1 MNNIIEEKK
10 IKAYLSKFLTL
21 KECDFYPPQ
30 DNRIIHYK
38 EYRKNDYYEY
48 LHSFSTLVDYLE
60 IYN

>member
-1 MNNIIEEKK
+1 MNNIIEEKN
-10 IKAYLSKFLTL
+10 IKAYLSEFLIL

-30 DNRIIHYK
+30 DNRIIHCK

>member
-1 MNNIIEEKK
+1 MNNIIEEKN
-10 IKAYLSKFLTL
+10 IKAYLSKSLIL

-30 DNRIIHYK
+30 DNRIIHCK

-48 LHSFSTLVDYLE
+48 LHNFSTLVDYLE